1 MPDNQQQTW
10 IVTASP
16 SRPAS
21 AVAEE
26 IKAAGF
32 TVTQVLEHTGNIVVR
47 GGPAAASRIGSMP
60 GVADVSPDHT
70 VDIGPP
76 GAPVS

>member
-1 MPDNQQQTW
+1 MPEKQHQTW
-10 IVTASP
+10 IVTASAD
-16 SRPAS
+16 RPVS
-21 AVAEE
+21 AIADE
-26 IKAAGF
+26 IKNAGF
-32 TVTQVLEHTGNIVVR
+32 TVTEVLEHTGNVIVR
-47 GGPAAASRIGSMP
+47 GDPAAAAHIRSIH

>member
-10 IVTASP
+10 IVTASAD
-16 SRPAS
+16 RPA
-21 AVAEE
+21 AAIADE

-32 TVTQVLEHTGNIVVR
+32 TVTEVLEHTGNILVR
-47 GGPAAASRIGSMP
+47 GGPAAAAHVRSIR